1 MSSPRPISIS
11 LLFLL
16 LASISLS
23 SCSQPEDSNLDDTFN
38 IGDYAG
44 KWLIINYW
52 AIWCG
57 PCAKEMPELN
67 DLQREYKDQL
77 TVLGVNYDKKIG
89 EDLLADIRAI
99 GMEFDYIERNP
110 ADVLK
115 LSRPEGLPVTYL
127 FSPQGKLEAKLVG
140 PQTKAALLTRIER
153 LTTELTKTDTDK
165 TSKPN

>member
-1 MSSPRPISIS
+1 MSHLRTISIS
-11 LLFLL
+11 LLVLFL
-16 LASISLS
+16 AGTSLY
-23 SCSQPEDSNLDDTFN
+23 SCSQQEDPNLGKTFN
-38 IGDYAG
+38 LADYAG

-57 PCAKEMPELN
+57 PCVKEIPDLN
-67 DLQREYKDQL
+67 ELQREYKDQL
-77 TVLGVNYDKKIG
+77 TVLGVNYDKKVG

-99 GMEFDYIERNP
+99 GMEFDYIEKNP

-140 PQTKAALLTRIER
+140 PQTKAELLARIER
-153 LTTELTKTDTDK
+153 LTTELKR
-165 TSKPN
+165 PNSDET